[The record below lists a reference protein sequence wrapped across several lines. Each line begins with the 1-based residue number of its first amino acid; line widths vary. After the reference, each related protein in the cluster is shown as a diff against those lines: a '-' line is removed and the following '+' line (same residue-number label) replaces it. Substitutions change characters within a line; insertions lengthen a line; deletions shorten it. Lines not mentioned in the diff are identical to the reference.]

1 MNTKIRIGSG
11 PPEPRGPCRAIG
23 DPDAAQ
29 ALRLPVTRAPG
40 ARVALWMIMAALVA
54 GPGPVRADE
63 GASLAA
69 LEIAY
74 GRELNAH
81 AHRLAYAAAA
91 ERQGHCEAACLFR
104 ASATA
109 ESVRAARMAAAIEQL
124 GARPA
129 WTLASVVVRGTADNL
144 EACRERE
151 VDERDR
157 IYPRLAS
164 YAREECLYEAAAVFQ
179 YAKDAVA
186 TEVPMFEAALERV
199 KSDETPPAIAMA
211 SPQSIDLAA
220 LEGCAATY
228 YLCPGDGSLFASPIA
243 KGCSNCGTRG
253 SRTLVLTCIS
263 GGRPGTTG
271 ERAGQVAAR

>member
-1 MNTKIRIGSG
+1 
-11 PPEPRGPCRAIG
+11 
-23 DPDAAQ
+23 
-29 ALRLPVTRAPG
+29 
-40 ARVALWMIMAALVA
+40 MATLVA
-54 GPGPVRADE
+54 GTGPVGADE
-63 GASLAA
+63 GATLAS

-81 AHRLAYAAAA
+81 AHRLAYAAEA
-91 ERQGHCEAACLFR
+91 EREGHCEAACLFR

-109 ESVRAARMAAAIEQL
+109 ESVRAARIAAAIEQL

-129 WTLASVVVRGTADNL
+129 WTLTSVVVRGTADNL
-144 EACRERE
+144 QACLQRE
-151 VDERDR
+151 VDERDH
-157 IYPRLAS
+157 IYPRLAT

-179 YAKDAVA
+179 YARDAVG
-186 TEVPMFEAALERV
+186 TEVPMFEAALERMER
-199 KSDETPPAIAMA
+199 DETVPAIVMA
-211 SPQSIDLAA
+211 SAQGIDLAT

-243 KGCSNCGTRG
+243 KGCPNCGTRG